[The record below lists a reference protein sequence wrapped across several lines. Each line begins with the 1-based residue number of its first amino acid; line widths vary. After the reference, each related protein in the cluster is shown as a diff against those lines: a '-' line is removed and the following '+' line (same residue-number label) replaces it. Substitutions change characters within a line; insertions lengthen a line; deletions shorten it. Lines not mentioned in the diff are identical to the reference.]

1 MEAIGAGDLEV
12 LPFYLNGT
20 GIADPSLALI
30 KNPFAHL
37 PDWNEYGFGTTAF
50 VSLFKGALKSAKD
63 ASMSMDFTLSCQA
76 GQGVPSEPGTAG
88 LAVKLLMGNLTIS
101 TDADGTLSVPPAQR
115 PGAFIRNGFTFVLP
129 QEPVGTANLSSVI
142 AYELLNGQC
151 IRRTS
156 GSRHSNIS
164 RIDDGHWHGILDS
177 HRHPE

>member
-88 LAVKLLMGNLTIS
+88 LAVS

-151 IRRTS
+151 IRRDLRLQT
-156 GSRHSNIS
+156 
-164 RIDDGHWHGILDS
+164 L
-177 HRHPE
+177 